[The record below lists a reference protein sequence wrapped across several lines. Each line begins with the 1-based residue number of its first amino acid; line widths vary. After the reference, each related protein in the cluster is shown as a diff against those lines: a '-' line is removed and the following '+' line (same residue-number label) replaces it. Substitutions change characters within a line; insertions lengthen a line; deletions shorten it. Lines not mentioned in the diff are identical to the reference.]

1 MLDPDL
7 DEYLS
12 EYRLQTP
19 VEPISHYADGELEAQ
34 WLMAAGFPHLTR
46 AFEEGREL
54 PTSVLSTALSG
65 LSQSHAEAV
74 KQRVKALNRT
84 VRGRTRS
91 RHQRKPDIRDV
102 FRDVDTS
109 STGTRSRS
117 ATPDSL
123 DSIPGDEHWNTNQ
136 QVPNFVSIFDG
147 GATLPTLPR
156 SKQNL
161 RRTPSAPLRGS
172 AELFRGSHVRCDIPF
187 FTEGIELVGFQRL
200 GTIHI
205 PRVRSGSDPSV
216 GRRNDDRLLTG
227 RLYDVRNG
235 DSSQS
240 SSPLESPTNSPP
252 RSSPLESAAEEDSP
266 ASRRSPEP
274 VSFEGLCRESESTGS
289 SIWTHREPCRDVDD
303 LCESDLKKIQSLLW
317 LELAALFDRHHI
329 VLDKRKPFKRKK
341 KEEGNVFGV
350 SLNALVRRDQQITGE
365 DTSLVPLLLQGLL
378 KELVS
383 RGAKEE
389 GILRVAG
396 NKQKIELVYNELEQN
411 FYSKPEKV
419 EPLLRRCG
427 VHDLSAILK
436 RWLRELPQPLLANDL
451 IHLFYQTHAIPP
463 EDQGK
468 ALSVLCLFPTNSPP
482 RSSPLESAAEEDSP
496 ASRRSPEPVSFEGL
510 CRESESTGSSIWTH
524 REPCCDVDDLCE
536 SDLKKIQSLLWL
548 ELAALFDRHHI
559 VLDKRKPFKRKRRR
573 RANVFGVSLNALVRR
588 DQQITGE
595 DTSLVPLLLQG
606 LLKELVSRGAKE
618 EGILRV
624 AGNKQKKVEPLLRRC
639 GVHDLSAILKRWLR
653 ELPQPLL
660 ANDLIH
666 LFYQTHAIPPED
678 QGKALSVLCLLL
690 PHENRNTLRAFL
702 EFLRTVVAL
711 QSFNKMSNHNV
722 ATIIA
727 PSLFPPRFVHPG
739 DKNDI
744 GAQVRMAAQCCR
756 LTDILISQEESL
768 WMVPQR
774 LLNEARSMNKPRL
787 TKSKARKTKSESS
800 AEIRI
805 NHNPSH
811 IHRLV
816 V

>member
-34 WLMAAGFPHLTR
+34 WLMVAGFPHLTR

-54 PTSVLSTALSG
+54 PTSSLTAALSG

-123 DSIPGDEHWNTNQ
+123 DSIPGGEHWNTDQ
-136 QVPNFVSIFDG
+136 QVPSFVSIFDSG
-147 GATLPTLPR
+147 LSLPTLPR
-156 SKQNL
+156 GKQHL

-205 PRVRSGSDPSV
+205 PRVRSGSDPSCSV
-216 GRRNDDRLLTG
+216 GRRNGQNILNG
-227 RLYDVRNG
+227 GLYDG
-235 DSSQS
+235 QGEDSSQS
-240 SSPLESPTNSPP
+240 SSPIESPTNSPP
-252 RSSPLESAAEEDSP
+252 RSSPLESATDEDSP
-266 ASRRSPEP
+266 AARRSPEP
-274 VSFEGLCRESESTGS
+274 VSFEGLCRQSGRTDVSL
-289 SIWTHREPCRDVDD
+289 WTLREPSCDVDD
-303 LCESDLKKIQSLLW
+303 LCDSDLKKIQPLLW

-365 DTSLVPLLLQGLL
+365 DTSLVPLLLQGML

-396 NKQKIELVYNELEQN
+396 NKQKIELVYTELEQN

-451 IHLFYQTHAIPP
+451 IHLF
-463 EDQGK
+463 
-468 ALSVLCLFPTNSPP
+468 F
-482 RSSPLESAAEEDSP
+482 
-496 ASRRSPEPVSFEGL
+496 
-510 CRESESTGSSIWTH
+510 
-524 REPCCDVDDLCE
+524 
-536 SDLKKIQSLLWL
+536 
-548 ELAALFDRHHI
+548 
-559 VLDKRKPFKRKRRR
+559 
-573 RANVFGVSLNALVRR
+573 
-588 DQQITGE
+588 
-595 DTSLVPLLLQG
+595 
-606 LLKELVSRGAKE
+606 
-618 EGILRV
+618 
-624 AGNKQKKVEPLLRRC
+624 
-639 GVHDLSAILKRWLR
+639 
-653 ELPQPLL
+653 
-660 ANDLIH
+660 
-666 LFYQTHAIPPED
+666 QTHAIPPED

-690 PHENRNTLRAFL
+690 PHENRNTLRALLDFL
-702 EFLRTVVAL
+702 KTVVAL

-756 LTDILISQEESL
+756 LTDILISQEDSL

-774 LLNEARSMNKPRL
+774 LINEARSMNKPRL
-787 TKSKARKTKSESS
+787 TKRQARKTKSESS
-800 AEIRI
+800 AEIQR

>member
-54 PTSVLSTALSG
+54 PTSALTAALSG

-147 GATLPTLPR
+147 GASLPTLPR

-216 GRRNDDRLLTG
+216 GRRNDDRMLTG
-227 RLYDVRNG
+227 RLYDVRNE

-274 VSFEGLCRESESTGS
+274 VSFEGMCRASESTGT
-289 SIWTHREPCRDVDD
+289 SIWTHREPCCDVDD
-303 LCESDLKKIQSLLW
+303 LCEGDLKKIQSLLW

-350 SLNALVRRDQQITGE
+350 SLNALVRRDQQTTGE
-365 DTSLVPLLLQGLL
+365 DSSLVPLLLQGVL

-396 NKQKIELVYNELEQN
+396 NKQKIELLYTELEQN

-463 EDQGK
+463 K
-468 ALSVLCLFPTNSPP
+468 
-482 RSSPLESAAEEDSP
+482 
-496 ASRRSPEPVSFEGL
+496 
-510 CRESESTGSSIWTH
+510 
-524 REPCCDVDDLCE
+524 
-536 SDLKKIQSLLWL
+536 
-548 ELAALFDRHHI
+548 
-559 VLDKRKPFKRKRRR
+559 
-573 RANVFGVSLNALVRR
+573 
-588 DQQITGE
+588 
-595 DTSLVPLLLQG
+595 
-606 LLKELVSRGAKE
+606 
-618 EGILRV
+618 
-624 AGNKQKKVEPLLRRC
+624 
-639 GVHDLSAILKRWLR
+639 
-653 ELPQPLL
+653 
-660 ANDLIH
+660 
-666 LFYQTHAIPPED
+666 D

-690 PHENRNTLRAFL
+690 PHENRNTLRALL

-774 LLNEARSMNKPRL
+774 LINEAQSMNKPRL

-800 AEIRI
+800 AEIRL
-805 NHNPSH
+805 NPSH

>member
-54 PTSVLSTALSG
+54 PTSALTAALSG

-147 GATLPTLPR
+147 GASLPTLPR

-216 GRRNDDRLLTG
+216 GRRNDDRMLTG
-227 RLYDVRNG
+227 RLYDARNE

-274 VSFEGLCRESESTGS
+274 VSFEGMCRASESTGT
-289 SIWTHREPCRDVDD
+289 SIWTHREPCCDVDD
-303 LCESDLKKIQSLLW
+303 LCEGDLKKIQSLLW

-350 SLNALVRRDQQITGE
+350 SLNALVRRDQQTTGE
-365 DTSLVPLLLQGLL
+365 DSSLVPLLLQGVL

-396 NKQKIELVYNELEQN
+396 NKQKIELLYTELEQN

-463 EDQGK
+463 K
-468 ALSVLCLFPTNSPP
+468 
-482 RSSPLESAAEEDSP
+482 
-496 ASRRSPEPVSFEGL
+496 
-510 CRESESTGSSIWTH
+510 
-524 REPCCDVDDLCE
+524 
-536 SDLKKIQSLLWL
+536 
-548 ELAALFDRHHI
+548 
-559 VLDKRKPFKRKRRR
+559 
-573 RANVFGVSLNALVRR
+573 
-588 DQQITGE
+588 
-595 DTSLVPLLLQG
+595 
-606 LLKELVSRGAKE
+606 
-618 EGILRV
+618 
-624 AGNKQKKVEPLLRRC
+624 
-639 GVHDLSAILKRWLR
+639 
-653 ELPQPLL
+653 
-660 ANDLIH
+660 
-666 LFYQTHAIPPED
+666 D

-690 PHENRNTLRAFL
+690 PHENRNTLRALL

-774 LLNEARSMNKPRL
+774 LINEAQSMNKPRL

-800 AEIRI
+800 AEIRL
-805 NHNPSH
+805 NPSH

>member
-54 PTSVLSTALSG
+54 PTSALTAALSG

-136 QVPNFVSIFDG
+136 QVPSFVSIFDG

-156 SKQNL
+156 SKQHL

-205 PRVRSGSDPSV
+205 PRVRSGSDPSCSV
-216 GRRNDDRLLTG
+216 GRRNGSNILTG
-227 RLYDVRNG
+227 RLYGERNE

-266 ASRRSPEP
+266 SSRRSPEP
-274 VSFEGLCRESESTGS
+274 VSFEGLCRQSASTGS
-289 SIWTHREPCRDVDD
+289 SIWIRREPCCDVDD
-303 LCESDLKKIQSLLW
+303 LCESDLKKIQPLLW

-350 SLNALVRRDQQITGE
+350 SLNALVRRDQQTTGE
-365 DTSLVPLLLQGLL
+365 DTSLVPLLLQGIL

-396 NKQKIELVYNELEQN
+396 NKQKIELVYADLEQN

-451 IHLFYQTHAIPP
+451 IHLFYQT
-463 EDQGK
+463 Q
-468 ALSVLCLFPTNSPP
+468 
-482 RSSPLESAAEEDSP
+482 
-496 ASRRSPEPVSFEGL
+496 
-510 CRESESTGSSIWTH
+510 
-524 REPCCDVDDLCE
+524 
-536 SDLKKIQSLLWL
+536 
-548 ELAALFDRHHI
+548 
-559 VLDKRKPFKRKRRR
+559 
-573 RANVFGVSLNALVRR
+573 
-588 DQQITGE
+588 
-595 DTSLVPLLLQG
+595 
-606 LLKELVSRGAKE
+606 
-618 EGILRV
+618 
-624 AGNKQKKVEPLLRRC
+624 
-639 GVHDLSAILKRWLR
+639 
-653 ELPQPLL
+653 
-660 ANDLIH
+660 
-666 LFYQTHAIPPED
+666 AIPPED

-690 PHENRNTLRAFL
+690 PHENRNTLRAL
-702 EFLRTVVAL
+702 LDFLRTVVAL
-711 QSFNKMSNHNV
+711 QSINKMSNHNV

-744 GAQVRMAAQCCR
+744 GAQVRMAAQCCH

-774 LLNEARSMNKPRL
+774 LLDEARSMNKPRL
-787 TKSKARKTKSESS
+787 TKRQARKTKSESS
-800 AEIRI
+800 AEIRL